1 MKTNEDM
8 HRLPF
13 FLIDLMKSVLND
25 EAGVEDKADVLLFEI
40 GRQLVNCNSRNEP
53 NADLEYLY
61 DTTKWLLNDVI
72 KASSNDESIKVNIAD
87 FIEMYSGKIPSAT
100 LYRLHSLLN
109 RGEETTMMSNVEM
122 DLILQA

>member
-1 MKTNEDM
+1 MDKNDKSTE
-8 HRLPF
+8 RLPF

-25 EAGVEDKADVLLFEI
+25 ESGVEDKADVLLFEI
-40 GRQLVNCNSRNEP
+40 GRQLVNCNARNEP
-53 NADLEYLY
+53 TADLEYLY
-61 DTTKWLLNDVI
+61 DTTQWLLKDVI
-72 KASSNDESIKVNIAD
+72 KLSSGDSVKVNIAD

-109 RGEETTMMSNVEM
+109 RGEETAEMSNEEM